1 MSQPKLSIITINYN
15 DAEGLQMTIQSVLE
29 QSFTDFEYIII
40 DGGSTDDSVTV
51 IKEYKDN
58 IAHWVS
64 ESDNGVFHAQNKG
77 IAKAKGEYLFFLNS
91 GDKLTSETALNDFIS
106 HPNFKGDVIYGDYQF
121 DEGQKVYPDS
131 LSPFYFMKSSLP
143 HQSTLFHRRV
153 FESLGGYDEN
163 FKIAADRA
171 FYLQCYLSEQF
182 KFQHIHY
189 LLTHFDLSGISNN
202 PEYLQLKKEEDELLF
217 KQYFGVYYDDLK
229 SLAKSHKYLA
239 EVQRKS
245 AKGIWKRIKKRFSK

>member
-15 DAEGLQMTIQSVLE
+15 DAQGLQLTMQSVLE
-29 QSFTDFEYIII
+29 QSFRDFEYIII
-40 DGGSTDDSVTV
+40 DGGSTDDSLAV
-51 IKEYKDN
+51 INQHERN
-58 IAHWVS
+58 INHWVS
-64 ESDNGVFHAQNKG
+64 EPDKGVFHAQNKG
-77 IAKAKGEYLFFLNS
+77 IDQAAGEYLFFLNS
-91 GDKLTSETALNDFIS
+91 GDRLTSESALSDFIN
-106 HPNFKGDVIYGDYQF
+106 HPEFKGDVIYGDYQF

-153 FESLGGYDEN
+153 FEKMGGYDES

-171 FYLQCYLSEQF
+171 FFLKCYLSEEF

-202 PEYLQLKKEEDELLF
+202 PEYLQLKREEDEMLF
-217 KQYFGVYYDDLK
+217 KQHFGVYYDDLK
-229 SLAKSHKYLA
+229 SLAKSHEYLA
-239 EVQRKS
+239 DLQRNS
-245 AKGIWKRIKKRFSK
+245 AKGVWKRIKKRLSK